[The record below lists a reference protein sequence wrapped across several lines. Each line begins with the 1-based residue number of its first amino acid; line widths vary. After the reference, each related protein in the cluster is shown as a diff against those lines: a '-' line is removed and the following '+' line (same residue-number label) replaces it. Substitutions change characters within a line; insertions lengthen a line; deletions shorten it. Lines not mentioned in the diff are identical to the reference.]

1 MCGDTSVGV
10 VAAIDRPRRR
20 AYHLRTILM
29 MASRRVMTNRAS
41 APRRNTWQ
49 RGAVLR
55 AVGEAACHITADEL
69 YARVRRQARP
79 IGLATVYRALEA
91 FVRDGVIEPI
101 YVGDGK
107 VRYGLA
113 SKHHDH
119 VVCLSCGGWEPLQ
132 TCLVPRAPRTVA
144 SGFKVTGHQ
153 VELYGDCVRC
163 PAPA

>member
-20 AYHLRTILM
+20 AYHLITILM
-29 MASRRVMTNRAS
+29 MASRRV
-41 APRRNTWQ
+41 
-49 RGAVLR
+49 
-55 AVGEAACHITADEL
+55 AACHITADEL

-153 VELYGDCVRC
+153 VELYGYCVRC
-163 PAPA
+163 QAPA